1 MIGDSAFAA
10 FADNL
15 RRTRGLYAKADV
27 SVAAQRLGVS
37 GESVVPVG
45 DDCAAIPEH
54 DGWLLFSTEGF
65 ANEFVAGD
73 PWYAGWCGV
82 AANVANVAAMGG
94 RAIAVVDS
102 IWSPSD
108 VHADPVLRGLR
119 DAASAYCVPIV
130 GGHTNL
136 QSDRSQLSVSILG
149 RTRHLLSGFEA
160 AAGEK
165 LVAAFD
171 LRGRFREPFNHWDA
185 ATSTPAERLRGDL
198 DLLPRL
204 AEEGLSR
211 AARDIGQGGLVG
223 TAAMLA
229 ECSGVSVE
237 IDLDA
242 VPRPEG
248 VPDARWMQT
257 VPSYGF
263 LLSVQPRHVE
273 AVLASFRR
281 RSIAAGEVGRVMPG
295 SSLKLRSGGHMEI
308 IWDLA
313 REPLTGCRPARAA

>member
-27 SVAAQRLGVS
+27 AVATRRLGLS
-37 GESVVPVG
+37 SESVVPVG

-73 PWYAGWCGV
+73 PWYAGWCGI
-82 AANVANVAAMGG
+82 AANMANVAAMGG

-102 IWSPSD
+102 LWSPSD

-119 DAASAYCVPIV
+119 DAAGAFSVPIV

-136 QSDRSQLSVSILG
+136 QSDRSQLSVSVLG

-160 AAGEK
+160 RSGER
-165 LVAAFD
+165 LVAVFD

-185 ATSTPAERLRGDL
+185 ATNASGERLRGDL
-198 DLLPRL
+198 DILPQL
-204 AEEGLSR
+204 AEAGLCR
-211 AARDIGQGGLVG
+211 AARDIGQGGLIG
-223 TAAMLA
+223 TAAMLS
-229 ECSGVSVE
+229 EGSGVSVE
-237 IDLDA
+237 LDLDA

-248 VPDARWMQT
+248 GCDARWMQA

-263 LLSVQPRHVE
+263 LLSVQPKDVE
-273 AVLASFRR
+273 AVLSAFRR
-281 RSIAAGEVGRVMPG
+281 RSIAAAEVGRLMPG
-295 SSLKLRSGGHMEI
+295 SHLRLRSGGYQET
-308 IWDLA
+308 IWDVA
-313 REPLTGCRPARAA
+313 REPLTGCKATA